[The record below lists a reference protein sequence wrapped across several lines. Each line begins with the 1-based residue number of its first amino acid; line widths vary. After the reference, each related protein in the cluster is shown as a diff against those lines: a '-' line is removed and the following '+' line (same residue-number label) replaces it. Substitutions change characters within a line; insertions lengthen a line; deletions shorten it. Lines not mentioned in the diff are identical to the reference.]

1 MASIAPDASSLAG
14 TGTQDQSS
22 GPRRIWTLTE
32 GRAMLELGA
41 FYAARPLLATL
52 PKGDGHAVMTLPGF
66 MASNSSTVPMRGL
79 LNQLG
84 YDAHGWDSGRNL
96 RVDNALI
103 GRLESQLTRLYKVS
117 GRKVSMVG
125 WSLGGVIA
133 RELAKL
139 HPDKVR
145 LVISLGSPITKERA
159 SSNVRN
165 LFEWLNGKD
174 PEPMRSGQ
182 FLDLG
187 KAPPL
192 PTTSILTKTDGIVH
206 WRGSVQEEGEH
217 PSENILVHASHI
229 GLGVNPSVMV
239 AMADR
244 LSLKEG
250 DWTPFRPKLGQGWMF
265 PSQTIN

>member
-1 MASIAPDASSLAG
+1 MASIAPDAGSIAG
-14 TGTQDQSS
+14 SAKEAGAS

-41 FYAARPLLATL
+41 FYAARPLLGTL
-52 PKGDGHAVMTLPGF
+52 PKGDGHSVMTLPGF

-96 RVDNALI
+96 RVDNALV
-103 GRLESQLTRLYKVS
+103 GRLERQLTRLYKVS
-117 GRKVSMVG
+117 GRTVSLVG

-159 SSNVRN
+159 SSNVRSV
-165 LFEWLNGKD
+165 FEWLNGKD
-174 PEPMRSGQ
+174 PEPMRQGQ

-217 PSENILVHASHI
+217 PSENIVVRASHC

-239 AMADR
+239 AMTDR
-244 LSLKEG
+244 LAQKEG
-250 DWTPFRPKLGQGWMF
+250 EWAPFRPKPGQGWMF
-265 PSQTIN
+265 PKNDLN